1 MSGFSVPGT
10 LSVTMDTL
18 DDASTHALVPTVSA
32 QQFTTTRTTANPT
45 QSYTYFI
52 EVEFNVNASITYV
65 NDAIVPGS
73 DDSWAIAHDIVL
85 DPTNLDI
92 VSTTLFLP
100 TASNINV
107 PAGVITGK
115 DVDGSTLGTYAVNM
129 LVDLDGAGNMTAI
142 AEVVGSDLIAST
154 NENLLEAQMVKFMI
168 GDNRDTNTF
177 LPALTPLSADS
188 LTDTLTASDIETD
201 SLVIQ
206 PLINSM
212 LTNYNG
218 INMVSTW
225 QLVMQSI
232 PQTTDSI
239 LSQYARH
246 KKIPEGEMNVFSVG
260 EKIVIDTPVNYNVE
274 LTDYLGNAVTI
285 AQGDIYG
292 VIKQAPF

>member
-1 MSGFSVPGT
+1 MSGFSVPGS
-10 LSVTMDTL
+10 LSVTVDTL

-45 QSYTYFI
+45 QSFTYFI

-65 NDAIVPGS
+65 NSSIVPGS
-73 DDSWAIAHDIVL
+73 DDSWAIAHDIIL

-92 VSTTLFLP
+92 VSTTISLP

-107 PAGVITGK
+107 PAGIVTGK
-115 DVDGSTLGTYAVNM
+115 DVDGSSLGTFAVNM
-129 LVDLDGAGNMTAI
+129 KVSLDGAGNMTSI
-142 AEVVGSDLIAST
+142 AEVVGSDLVAST
-154 NENLLEAQMVKFMI
+154 DENLLEAQMVKFMI

-177 LPALTPLSADS
+177 LPSLTPLSADS
-188 LTDTLTASDIETD
+188 LTDVLTASDVEND
-201 SLVIQ
+201 ALVIK
-206 PLINSM
+206 PLIDSM

-218 INMVSTW
+218 INMISTW
-225 QLVMQSI
+225 QITMNSI

-246 KKIPEGEMNVFSVG
+246 KKVPEGEMNVFSVG
-260 EKIVIDTPVNYNVE
+260 EKIVIDTPVTYNVE
-274 LTDYLGNAVTI
+274 LTDYLGNAVQI
-285 AQGDIYG
+285 AQGDVYA

>member
-10 LSVTMDTL
+10 LSLTVDTL
-18 DDASTHALVPTVSA
+18 DDASTYALTNAVLA

-45 QSYTYFI
+45 QSFTYFI

-65 NDAIVPGS
+65 NSSIIPGS
-73 DDSWAIAHDIVL
+73 DDSWAIPHDIII
-85 DPTNLDI
+85 DPNNPDI
-92 VSTTLFLP
+92 VNTTISLP

-107 PAGVITGK
+107 PAGIVTGK
-115 DVDGSTLGTYAVNM
+115 DVDGTSLGTFDVNM
-129 LVDLDGAGNMTAI
+129 KVSLDGAGNMTSI
-142 AEVVGSDLIAST
+142 AEVVGSDLVAST
-154 NENLLEAQMVKFMI
+154 DENVLEAQMVKFMI

-188 LTDTLTASDIETD
+188 LTDVLTASDIENDT
-201 SLVIQ
+201 LVIE
-206 PLINSM
+206 PLIQSM
-212 LTNYNG
+212 LSNYNG
-218 INMVSTW
+218 INMISTW
-225 QLVMQSI
+225 QLTMLSI

-246 KKIPEGEMNVFSVG
+246 KKTPEGDMNVFSVG
-260 EKIVIDTPVNYNVE
+260 EKIVIESPITYNVD
-274 LTDYLGNAVTI
+274 LIDYLGNTVQI